1 MSLFSV
7 KSTAGREL
15 ALAAC
20 AGFGLS
26 LLGTLPASAHGL
38 VGHGFAGGFSHP
50 LGGLDHLFLL
60 IGVGSAASFIS
71 ARLLLFALAGGVGGA
86 LFGLN
91 GGGLPVAELLAA
103 AAVSVLGLLILMSRR
118 SGKAPSITAS
128 GLVVGVSVAIH
139 GMLHGHE
146 ASGGAT
152 WWLGAL
158 LASSL
163 VVGLTV
169 LTLRR
174 LGTIWTVRLAVLLT
188 LAGAVLALGP
198 IGLLAGGAA
207 AG

>member
-1 MSLFSV
+1 MSFFSV
-7 KSTAGREL
+7 KSSAGREL
-15 ALAAC
+15 AQAAC

-38 VGHGFAGGFSHP
+38 AGHGLTGGFGHP
-50 LGGLDHLFLL
+50 LGGLDHLCLL
-60 IGVGSAASFIS
+60 IGVGAAASLIS
-71 ARLLLFALAGGVGGA
+71 ARLLLFALAGAVAGA
-86 LFGLN
+86 LFGLD

-103 AAVSVLGLLILMSRR
+103 AAVSGLGLLILLSGR
-118 SGKAPSITAS
+118 SGKPPSIAAS
-128 GLVVGVSVAIH
+128 GLVVTVSVAIH
-139 GMLHGHE
+139 ATLHGHE
-146 ASGGAT
+146 ASGGGS

-163 VVGLTV
+163 VVGLTFLV
-169 LTLRR
+169 LRR
-174 LGTIWTVRLAVLLT
+174 LGTAWTVRLAVLLT